1 MIIYSL
7 ACAEP
12 LGVIEQLKE
21 WWVEIFTW
29 VGRMSSSSCGIV
41 SLARALHGVGWTV
54 LIFRKQLQHRC

>member
-29 VGRMSSSSCGIV
+29 VGRMSSSGCGIV
-41 SLARALHGVGWTV
+41 SLARVLHGVGWTV
-54 LIFRKQLQHRC
+54 LIFRKQLQRRC